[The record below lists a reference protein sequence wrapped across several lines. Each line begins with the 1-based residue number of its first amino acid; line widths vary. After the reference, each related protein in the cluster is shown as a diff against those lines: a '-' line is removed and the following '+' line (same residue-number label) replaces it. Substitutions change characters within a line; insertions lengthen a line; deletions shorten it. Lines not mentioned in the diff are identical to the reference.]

1 MNCWILQSNPNK
13 YRWFDAMRE
22 QWNKPDTWSSA
33 YIFRYVDEIKP
44 QDISYIWLSNEYEPK
59 TETIYNPQAKKFEK
73 VLDERKLT
81 SKVKRHR
88 GIYAMAEV
96 TGVPDPNRGRFNWEY
111 KYWIDKQERDRL
123 SQYPRLE
130 IKYTNAELINN
141 PILKD
146 ELEAAGLGNLLIF
159 RMPRRGIFKLAEEEC
174 ESIMKLVKK
183 R

>member
-33 YIFRYVDEIKP
+33 YILRYVDEIKP
-44 QDISYIWLSNEYEPK
+44 QDIAYIWLSNQK
-59 TETIYNPQAKKFEK
+59 GKSN
-73 VLDERKLT
+73 
-81 SKVKRHR
+81 R
-88 GIYAMAEV
+88 GIYAMAKI
-96 TGVPDPNRGRFNWEY
+96 TGLPDEKRKRFDWECQ
-111 KYWIDKQERDRL
+111 YWIDEQERDRL

-130 IKYTNAELINN
+130 IKYTNTKLINN

-174 ESIMKLVKK
+174 QSIMKLVKK